1 MNSAKSLG
9 HWPLVTL
16 ERRAMREKQA
26 TIDILAEIFC
36 QAVKKTLEKSTRK
49 EIKYSKTIQ
58 VIPKVGLRPEVG
70 CFVQFS
76 GDYNGLV
83 VVNFS
88 AGAALELYRSY
99 MLAMGMPES
108 DLARDSTSAEV
119 VDTMGEM
126 TNQFMGKAMQMV
138 EGRFDLTSYIGQP
151 KALSLNTAIT
161 LTPDLDFQ
169 DNRRLVFSLE
179 NHRFYMEM
187 ALERTEFVPL

>member
-1 MNSAKSLG
+1 MSG
-9 HWPLVTL
+9 
-16 ERRAMREKQA
+16 KQA
-26 TIDILAEIFC
+26 TIDVVADIFC
-36 QAVKKTLEKSTRK
+36 QAVKRTLEKSTK
-49 EIKYSKTIQ
+49 KDIKYSKTIQ
-58 VIPKVGLRPEVG
+58 VIPKVSLRPEVG
-70 CFVQFS
+70 CFVQFT

-88 AGAALELYRSY
+88 AGAAMELYRSY
-99 MLAMGMPES
+99 MLAMGMQES
-108 DLARDSTSAEV
+108 DLAKNATSAEV

-138 EGRFDLTSYIGQP
+138 EGKFDLTSYIGQP

-179 NHRFYMEM
+179 THRFQMEM
-187 ALERTEFVPL
+187 ALERTEFVSL

>member
-1 MNSAKSLG
+1 MSA
-9 HWPLVTL
+9 
-16 ERRAMREKQA
+16 EKQA
-26 TIDILAEIFC
+26 TIDIIADIFC
-36 QAVKKTLEKSTRK
+36 QAVKKTLDKSTK
-49 EIKYSKTIQ
+49 KNIKYSKTIQ
-58 VIPKVGLRPEVG
+58 VIPKVSLRPEIG
-70 CFVQFS
+70 CFVQFT

-88 AGAALELYRSY
+88 ADAAMELYRSY
-99 MLAMGMPES
+99 MFTMGMQES
-108 DLARDSTSAEV
+108 DLAKNATSAEV

-138 EGRFDLTSYIGQP
+138 ESRFDLTSYIGQP

-179 NHRFYMEM
+179 THRFYMEM
-187 ALERTEFVPL
+187 ALERTEFVAL

>member
-1 MNSAKSLG
+1 
-9 HWPLVTL
+9 
-16 ERRAMREKQA
+16 MREQQA
-26 TIDILAEIFC
+26 TIDIIAEIFC
-36 QAVKKTLEKSTRK
+36 QAVKKTLEKSTK
-49 EIKYSKTIQ
+49 KAIKYSKTIQ
-58 VIPKVGLRPEVG
+58 VIPKVSLRPEVG
-70 CFVQFS
+70 CFVQFN

-88 AGAALELYRSY
+88 AGAAMELYRSY
-99 MLAMGMPES
+99 MLAMGMPENE
-108 DLARDSTSAEV
+108 LAKDSPSAEV

-169 DNRRLVFSLE
+169 DNRRLVFSLDT
-179 NHRFYMEM
+179 HRFYMEM
-187 ALERTEFVPL
+187 ALERTEFISL

>member
-1 MNSAKSLG
+1 MS
-9 HWPLVTL
+9 
-16 ERRAMREKQA
+16 EKQA
-26 TIDILAEIFC
+26 TIDVLADIFC
-36 QAVKKTLEKSTRK
+36 QAVKRTLDKSTK
-49 EIKYSKTIQ
+49 KDIKYSKTIQ
-58 VIPKVGLRPEVG
+58 VIPKVSLRPEVG
-70 CFVQFS
+70 CFVQFN

-88 AGAALELYRSY
+88 AAAAMELYRSY
-99 MLAMGMPES
+99 MLTMGMQES
-108 DLARDSTSAEV
+108 DLAKNATSAEV

-138 EGRFDLTSYIGQP
+138 EGKFDLTSYIGQP

-179 NHRFYMEM
+179 THRFHMEM
-187 ALERTEFVPL
+187 ALERTEFVSL

>member
-1 MNSAKSLG
+1 MS
-9 HWPLVTL
+9 
-16 ERRAMREKQA
+16 EKQA
-26 TIDILAEIFC
+26 TIDIIAEIFC
-36 QAVKKTLEKSTRK
+36 QAVKKTLDKSTK
-49 EIKYSKTIQ
+49 KSIKYSKTVQ
-58 VIPKVGLRPEVG
+58 VIPKVSLRPEVG

-88 AGAALELYRSY
+88 AGAAMELYRSY
-99 MLAMGMPES
+99 MLAMGMSEK
-108 DLARDSTSAEV
+108 DLAQDSTSAEV

-138 EGRFDLTSYIGQP
+138 ESKFDLTSYIGQP

-179 NHRFYMEM
+179 THRFYMEM
-187 ALERTEFVPL
+187 ALERTEFISL

>member
-1 MNSAKSLG
+1 MS
-9 HWPLVTL
+9 
-16 ERRAMREKQA
+16 EKQA
-26 TIDILAEIFC
+26 TIDIIAEIFC
-36 QAVKKTLEKSTRK
+36 QAVKKTLDKSTK
-49 EIKYSKTIQ
+49 KSIKYSNTIQ
-58 VIPKVGLRPEVG
+58 VIPKVSLRPEIG
-70 CFVQFS
+70 CFVQFT

-88 AGAALELYRSY
+88 SGAAMGLYRSY
-99 MLAMGMPES
+99 MLAMGMSEG
-108 DLARDSTSAEV
+108 DLAKDSTSAEV

-138 EGRFDLTSYIGQP
+138 EGKFDLTSYIGQP

-179 NHRFYMEM
+179 THRFYMEM
-187 ALERTEFVPL
+187 ALERTEFVSL

>member
-1 MNSAKSLG
+1 MS
-9 HWPLVTL
+9 
-16 ERRAMREKQA
+16 EKQA
-26 TIDILAEIFC
+26 TIDIIAEIFC
-36 QAVKKTLEKSTRK
+36 QAVKKTLDKSTRK
-49 EIKYSKTIQ
+49 AIKYSKTIQ
-58 VIPKVGLRPEVG
+58 VIPKVSLRPEIG
-70 CFVQFS
+70 CFVQFT

-88 AGAALELYRSY
+88 AGAAMGLYRSY

-108 DLARDSTSAEV
+108 ELARDSTSAEV

-169 DNRRLVFSLE
+169 DNRRLVFSLDT
-179 NHRFYMEM
+179 HRFYMEM
-187 ALERTEFVPL
+187 ALERTEFVSL